1 MGWGGDMLEID
12 LFGRTRAR
20 VDGVDVGSL
29 SGKQRQ
35 ILAILALE
43 AGTPVAKERLADQLW
58 DGSPPGSYVGTLD
71 SYICVLRRRLA
82 LGAGR
87 GSLLATTQAGFM
99 LVEDPSVVVDLSR
112 FRSLAR
118 ATSEATSQQVVEL
131 ATQALS
137 LVQGDLVM
145 DAPYADWAVRVR
157 ESFRHELL
165 ELALDAAQRANAIGE
180 PAVAERM
187 ARMAIRHDPV
197 REDAWRQLMLAQW
210 FSGRRAGALATYS
223 ELRSTLADSLGDEP
237 GQESRELYL
246 TVLRDEPDVPTEDHR
261 TELRTLLRLLR
272 QALDSTPGVRAPGRD
287 SALSDVAMRALATA
301 G

>member
-1 MGWGGDMLEID
+1 MLEID

-35 ILAILALE
+35 ILAILALDV
-43 AGTPVAKERLADQLW
+43 GMPVSKERLADLLW
-58 DGSPPGSYVGTLD
+58 DGAPPGSYVGTLD

-99 LVEDPSVVVDLSR
+99 LAADDSVVIDLQR
-112 FRSLAR
+112 FRTLAH
-118 ATSEATSQQVVEL
+118 ASMDAGNQQVVAL
-131 ATQALS
+131 ASQAMS
-137 LVQGDLVM
+137 LVQGELVA

-157 ESFRHELL
+157 ESFRHELVD
-165 ELALDAAQRANAIGE
+165 LALESAQRANAIGE
-180 PAVAERM
+180 TVLAERM
-187 ARMAIRHDPV
+187 ARTAIRHDPV

-210 FSGRRAGALATYS
+210 FSGRRSGALATYS
-223 ELRSTLADSLGDEP
+223 DLRSTLADTLGDEP
-237 GQESRELYL
+237 GPESRELYL

-261 TELRTLLRLLR
+261 SELRTLLRLLR

-287 SALSDVAMRALATA
+287 SALSDVAMRALAGA
-301 G
+301 V